1 MIFKRPNLSDCIQR
15 VCSIHCLA
23 AFTGAT
29 SFRSLLSSGYTVS
42 SLLWPFRGFY
52 DVKRNNTNQK
62 NKTEVIFRNSI
73 YLVFHFALDAEF
85 VTKMWFVSSA
95 LLCRFWWKMT
105 KNLLLCGCSDST
117 PSRIC
122 LPPHSSLIKAFDWSK
137 SACSISSSAVL
148 GVVFFEFMLLRGSLR
163 KILWLQIEDRPSL
176 SVVCGCAF
184 KVLSLQIEDWFI
196 FKKLIF
202 LLQSHHSCSDLL
214 CLTDSFGVITAL

>member
-1 MIFKRPNLSDCIQR
+1 MIYKRPNLSDCIQR

-85 VTKMWFVSSA
+85 VTKMWFVPSA

-117 PSRIC
+117 PSCIC

-137 SACSISSSAVL
+137 KRLFHQQFRCFGG
-148 GVVFFEFMLLRGSLR
+148 GVFWIYAASG
-163 KILWLQIEDRPSL
+163 P
-176 SVVCGCAF
+176 
-184 KVLSLQIEDWFI
+184 
-196 FKKLIF
+196 FKKNIVIADWRSSIFISCVWMCFQSALTANWGLI
-202 LLQSHHSCSDLL
+202 H
-214 CLTDSFGVITAL
+214 I